1 MATTGIAMEIEEN
14 SLIGADY
21 AEPRV
26 HFNEEIEVDV
36 IKHINTRPKHKARRR
51 SKSASNDE
59 ETVEVVVPK
68 PLATSKLRKL
78 MDKDRHLS
86 RSGKGRGQPKK
97 GMNSTITFKKH

>member
-14 SLIGADY
+14 GIIGADY
-21 AEPRV
+21 AGPKV

-36 IKHINTRPKHKARRR
+36 IRHVSTRPKHKPRRR

-59 ETVEVVVPK
+59 ETVEVVPK
-68 PLATSKLRKL
+68 PVATSKLRKL

-97 GMNSTITFKKH
+97 GKYMYFCIISE